1 MSEEPRKKKA
11 KVENSENLK
20 VDFAIFQLPVEKK
33 SKYSFFSRV
42 SDPDPHGSAL
52 I

>member
-20 VDFAIFQLPVEKK
+20 VDFAIFSPASGKG
-33 SKYSFFSRV
+33 SKYSFFFFVNLRNIV
-42 SDPDPHGSAL
+42 IKL
-52 I
+52 

>member
-20 VDFAIFQLPVEKK
+20 VDFAILSTASGKGVKIFI
-33 SKYSFFSRV
+33 FS
-42 SDPDPHGSAL
+42 L
-52 I
+52 